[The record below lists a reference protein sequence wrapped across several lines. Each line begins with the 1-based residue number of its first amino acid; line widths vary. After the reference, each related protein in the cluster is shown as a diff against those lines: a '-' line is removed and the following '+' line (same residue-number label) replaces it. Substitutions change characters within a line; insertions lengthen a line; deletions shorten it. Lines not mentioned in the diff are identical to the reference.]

1 MINVTGFGGNNSSG
15 GKKKTIF
22 AGRPFETTTIQ
33 DVNNVTVSSIGS
45 NSGVNE
51 KRLKTKVYQ

>member
-1 MINVTGFGGNNSSG
+1 MINVTGGGFSSG
-15 GKKKTIF
+15 AKKKTIF

-33 DVNNVTVSSIGS
+33 DGNNATVSSIGS
-45 NSGVNE
+45 NSGGNE